1 MLLSKLT
8 ASLTVAAAVARA
20 THAVPMATPLPPA
33 AGLAARVGG
42 AFGGGVAVAALA
54 ALQVA
59 HALIQLRGG
68 GNTRSM
74 RRVRTPLWHTRN
86 DNGHDVTHTHRQVQA
101 RLPRAPVQR
110 QRVPLPQDH
119 RPDGVQTDARLPAAG
134 ARQQQHERETHHQH
148 QLTRHDD
155 KTWGTTYLISV
166 TL

>member
-1 MLLSKLT
+1 MLHSKLT

-20 THAVPMATPLPPA
+20 THAVSMATPLPPA
-33 AGLAARVGG
+33 AGLAAWVGG
-42 AFGGGVAVAALA
+42 AFGGGVTVAALA

-59 HALIQLRGG
+59 HALIQLWGG
-68 GNTRSM
+68 DTRSM

-86 DNGHDVTHTHRQVQA
+86 DNDHDVTYTHTHRQVQA
-101 RLPRAPVQR
+101 GLPRAPVQR

-119 RPDGVQTDARLPAAG
+119 RPDGVQADARLPAAG

-155 KTWGTTYLISV
+155 KTWGTK
-166 TL
+166 